1 MPHRQSDIL
10 LCYFALDASDA
21 TDILWL
27 VVCTGVRF
35 SVGCISGTHCFS
47 FSMCAL
53 YKYEIQIVNSFMYT
67 GFLLLLG
74 DGGGTRE
81 KITINSR
88 SCAFCAVWHQLTTLF
103 CTPDVSQ
110 ANHDLYSGE
119 IFPRFKWFQNLC
131 LQRRHVNKSF
141 SVVQQWVHSS
151 SWLLCR
157 WWLLMA
163 SLLRSLDR
171 SSSHLQSSYCTSW
184 YFCMILSSLSRW
196 YERTYIWVFASQ
208 VHPYLNRGRND
219 FQHLALVTQF
229 LACVPGMI

>member
-81 KITINSR
+81 KNTINSR

-119 IFPRFKWFQNLC
+119 ILLPSKLCPNLC
-131 LQRRHVNKSF
+131 LQHRSTRRKTTF
-141 SVVQQWVHSS
+141 CGFTLGGLKLLIALQVVAFDGFAPQIVG
-151 SWLLCR
+151 
-157 WWLLMA
+157 
-163 SLLRSLDR
+163 SLLTTFAFILL
-171 SSSHLQSSYCTSW
+171 HLQVLLHHSKQSSP
-184 YFCMILSSLSRW
+184 M
-196 YERTYIWVFASQ
+196 V
-208 VHPYLNRGRND
+208 
-219 FQHLALVTQF
+219 
-229 LACVPGMI
+229 